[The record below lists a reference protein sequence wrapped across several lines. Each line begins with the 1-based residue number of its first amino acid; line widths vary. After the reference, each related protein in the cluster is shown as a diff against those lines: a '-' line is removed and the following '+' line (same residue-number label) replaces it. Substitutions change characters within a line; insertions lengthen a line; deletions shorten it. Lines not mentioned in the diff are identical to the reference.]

1 MGEGFGGSNFQ
12 LEGVTRECMMRV
24 REKSV
29 CGSHGATSATNS
41 GNHSSKLMW
50 RN

>member
-24 REKSV
+24 REERDVRGESV
-29 CGSHGATSATNS
+29 WVSWCHVTN
-41 GNHSSKLMW
+41 
-50 RN
+50 